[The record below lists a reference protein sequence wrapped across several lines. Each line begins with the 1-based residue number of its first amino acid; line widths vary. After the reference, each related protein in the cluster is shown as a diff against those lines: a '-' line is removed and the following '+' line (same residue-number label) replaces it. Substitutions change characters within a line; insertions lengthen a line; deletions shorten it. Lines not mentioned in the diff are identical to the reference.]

1 MITDTGEH
9 ITTPEVNRIVFH
21 KPWQGKKEMKKK
33 AYPVIINSGQYLDS
47 LYHRLSNFWDWQRVS
62 PTGKINK
69 KVESGYGNFTIA
81 SGYITSVNETSVV
94 SAEGTTREVKRKI
107 TVL

>member
-1 MITDTGEH
+1 MIIDTGER
-9 ITTPEVNRIVFH
+9 ITAPEVNRVVFF

-33 AYPVIINSGQYLDS
+33 AYPVIINYGQYLDS
-47 LYHRLSNFWDWQRVS
+47 NYWYWQRVS

-69 KVESGYGNFTIA
+69 KVENGYGNFTIA
-81 SGYITSVNETSVV
+81 SGYITTVNETSIVC
-94 SAEGTTREVKRKI
+94 AEGVTREAKRKI